1 MRLGVLGEAG
11 LKLLQAGGVEVAE
24 GPCDARVCSVTELL
38 ESPHGV
44 TGIVVVATE
53 APVTVGMAARLFRLG
68 AHVITPAAA
77 LRALGS
83 VASTTSLADRFLAW
97 ASAGRLTGLVKVL
110 ADTPLEGVA
119 MFDAGALRAATFCGL
134 HGAEALA
141 EMLAIEDTEPTLEA
155 SRDAEAKQRMT
166 IVLAED
172 DQALNGLLTRVLE
185 SAGYRVLSAQDGLEA
200 LTLVQRFPTD
210 LVVSDIDMPR
220 LDGWGLLRTLRTDP
234 NTRELPV
241 VLLSAYEDAV
251 GTLKAAKAGARAYLK
266 KSGRSR
272 EVLDT
277 VSILVTPR
285 RTVKQ
290 AVLKQRDFEVVLPA
304 VGAQWV
310 LSQLAEYEATG
321 TLELEDELGR
331 YEVIVSKGALA
342 SATAQNGSLRVD
354 GTAAL
359 EALVTSRGTGTFSF
373 RPAVADPSA
382 PSVFTALEDV
392 QRGLLR
398 FGADRARELLES
410 PRRLRLNHELSQ
422 LYRRAASSAELRII
436 KALEERHPTLG
447 DLATRAEVDE
457 RQAERILLELL
468 KRGIAEEDV
477 RLQ

>member
-11 LKLLQAGGVEVAE
+11 QKLMQAGGVDVAE
-24 GPCDARVCSVTELL
+24 GSCDARVCSVAELL

-44 TGIVVVATE
+44 AGVVVVATE
-53 APVTVGMAARLFRLG
+53 APVTVGLAARLFRLG
-68 AHVITPAAA
+68 AHVIAPATA
-77 LRALGS
+77 LRSLGPVNS
-83 VASTTSLADRFLAW
+83 NASLADRFLAW
-97 ASAGRLTGLVKVL
+97 AAAGRLTGLVKVL
-110 ADTPLEGVA
+110 ANTPLEGVA

-134 HGAEALA
+134 HGAAALE
-141 EMLAIEDTEPTLEA
+141 EMLSIEDTEPTLE
-155 SRDAEAKQRMT
+155 STRDADSGQRMT
-166 IVLAED
+166 VVLAED
-172 DQALNGLLTRVLE
+172 DQSLNSLLSRVLE
-185 SAGYRVLSAQDGLEA
+185 SAGYRVLSAENGLEA

-210 LVVSDIDMPR
+210 IVVSDIDMPR
-220 LDGWGLLRTLRTDP
+220 LDGWGLLRTLRADP
-234 NTRELPV
+234 NTREIPV

-290 AVLKQRDFEVVLPA
+290 AVLKERDFEVVLPA

-331 YEVIVSKGALA
+331 YEVTVSKGALA
-342 SATAQNGSLRVD
+342 SAVAQNGSLRVD

-359 EALVTSRGTGTFSF
+359 EALVTSRGTGSFSF
-373 RPAVADPSA
+373 RPALADPSA
-382 PSVFTALEDV
+382 PSVFTALEEV

-410 PRRLRLNHELSQ
+410 PRRLRLNHELSH

-447 DLATRAEVDE
+447 ELATRAEVDE

-468 KRGIAEEDV
+468 KRGIAEEDA
-477 RLQ
+477 LPQ